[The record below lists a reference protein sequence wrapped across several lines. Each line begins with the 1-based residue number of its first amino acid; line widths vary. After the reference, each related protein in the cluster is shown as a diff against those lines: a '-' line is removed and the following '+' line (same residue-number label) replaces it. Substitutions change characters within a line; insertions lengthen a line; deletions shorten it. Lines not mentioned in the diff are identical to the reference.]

1 MKPLSPRRAVI
12 ELVFLVL
19 VVDAVFVAGYFLAG
33 IRQASDPAKL
43 VFTVVWTLV
52 TLAVVIR
59 GLVRLR
65 SARLER
71 REPTR
76 SPHR

>member
-1 MKPLSPRRAVI
+1 MKHGGSRRALI
-12 ELVFLVL
+12 ELVLLVL
-19 VVDAVFVAGYFLAG
+19 MVDAVFVAAYFLAG
-33 IRQASDPAKL
+33 IKRATDPAKL
-43 VFTVVWTLV
+43 AFTVVWTLV

-71 REPTR
+71 LGTTP
-76 SPHR
+76 SAHR

>member
-1 MKPLSPRRAVI
+1 MKQGSSSRAVI
-12 ELVFLVL
+12 ELVLLVL
-19 VVDAVFVAGYFLAG
+19 VVDAVFIALYFLAG
-33 IRQASDPAKL
+33 IKQAPDPAKL
-43 VFTVVWTLV
+43 AFTVVWTLV

-71 REPTR
+71 RGTTP
-76 SPHR
+76 SPNR